1 MDHIQA
7 SRIPR
12 AICLLANRR
21 LCMIPRRDWGDFT
34 AWQRDMQEGRSI
46 YAEVGS

>member
-1 MDHIQA
+1 MDHTQV

-12 AICLLANRR
+12 DICLWASRR
-21 LCMIPRRDWGDFT
+21 LCMIPHRDWGNFT
-34 AWQRDMQEGRSI
+34 AWQRDMRDGRSI